1 MMEITNRDRHRWQL
15 TAVRAL
21 ADLIEQAFAADL
33 PAVDWRVAT
42 GARLLGTPGPGPDAD
57 KVAAVQAWA
66 NYLGEDVIVSTQGD
80 QVRHQVTTEIA
91 EPDQMTVTVTLMT
104 SVYTD

>member
-1 MMEITNRDRHRWQL
+1 MMEITDRDRHRWQL
-15 TAVRAL
+15 TAVRVL

-33 PAVDWRVAT
+33 PAVEWRVVA
-42 GARLLGTPGPGPDAD
+42 GARLLGTPGPGPGAD

-66 NYLGEDVIVSTQGD
+66 NYLGEDVIVSTTAGQTCH
-80 QVRHQVTTEIA
+80 RAKAEITN
-91 EPDQMTVTVTLMT
+91 PDQMTVTVTLMT